1 MRKVTHMTNTRVS
14 IIIPCYN
21 GEKYIVEAVTSA
33 LQQTVTA
40 SVIVVD
46 DGSNDNSLQV
56 LETFTD
62 RITLIAKENGGV
74 SSARNIGLTYTD
86 DEYIVFLDA
95 DDILTSDAIERHLS
109 VASTNPEAGLIY
121 GSNYIINETGQVV
134 GKNPQTWDYK
144 TIQQVAEGQ
153 IPAPSQSMYRR
164 KAVIEAGGF
173 DQKITHGEDMDL
185 ILRIGINYEI
195 VSHEYYVVH
204 YRHHPGQ
211 ATKKPSAA
219 FKGMMG
225 IIEKYSESDQYN
237 EISRNI
243 DWKQARKHWKRY
255 FGQFIPI
262 EIAKNFVNGD
272 IYEVPKKVL
281 IYIRTFPQG
290 LYGTLSFI
298 AYRLKSKND

>member
-1 MRKVTHMTNTRVS
+1 MTNTRVS

-211 ATKKPSAA
+211 ATKKPSVAYT
-219 FKGMMG
+219 GMMQ
-225 IIEKYSESDQYN
+225 IIAKYSDSNQYRDISESIN
-237 EISRNI
+237 
-243 DWKQARKHWKRY
+243 WKQAERRWKRY

-262 EIAKNFVNGD
+262 EIAKNLINGD
-272 IYEVPKKVL
+272 FTAALKKL
-281 IYIRTFPQG
+281 RLYITMLPEG
-290 LYGTLSFI
+290 LFGTMHFI
-298 AYRLKSKND
+298 KSKLKRTI